1 MASRSPWKSRKVEEM
16 KTRTVVHDVE
26 GSESA
31 HLVVSQEARVV
42 VINTLVFARLGFG
55 SARLGW

>member
-1 MASRSPWKSRKVEEM
+1 MMASRSPWKSRKVEEM

-42 VINTLVFARLGFG
+42 VITGWFSLG
-55 SARLGW
+55 SARLG